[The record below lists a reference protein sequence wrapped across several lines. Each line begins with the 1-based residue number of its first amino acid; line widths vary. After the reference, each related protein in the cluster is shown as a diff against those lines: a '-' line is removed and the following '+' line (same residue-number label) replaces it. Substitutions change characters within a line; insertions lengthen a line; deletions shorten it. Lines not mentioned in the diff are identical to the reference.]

1 MFREE
6 KKKMRNAAVNF
17 KNYIMRKE
25 AEALALIYAPK
36 FKKQGSAIVAEII
49 LIVVVIALAV
59 AYKAGALT
67 YLNDLWTF
75 VTTSTKSALN

>member
-1 MFREE
+1 
-6 KKKMRNAAVNF
+6 MRNAAVNF

>member
-17 KNYIMRKE
+17 KNYIMRKDP
-25 AEALALIYAPK
+25 EALALIYAPK
-36 FKKQGSAIVAEII
+36 LKKQGSAIVAEII

-59 AYKAGALT
+59 AYKTGALT

-75 VTTSTKSALN
+75 VTTNTKSALN

>member
-17 KNYIMRKE
+17 KNYRKE

-36 FKKQGSAIVAEII
+36 LKKQGSAIVAEII

-67 YLNDLWTF
+67 FLNDLWTF
-75 VTTSTKSALN
+75 VTASTKSALN